1 MAKSQSFTPTQ
12 PSFRNQ
18 LVIFTGLGL
27 VIFSLVTSLLIA
39 WLVSGMAQTY
49 MTDNGKQVT
58 HGLAE
63 QSWLAVMTQSNTHG
77 QAALKQ
83 VQQFP
88 EVVAAKI
95 ILPTGEVLVQHGDFA
110 AVSDAA
116 GLNTITES
124 LLFYEND
131 SFWVFSAPIFDTSE
145 EEDDDDDAF
154 ELGEDESE
162 DGFTTDLNQDDVEDS
177 TDGADVTAEQK
188 IIGYSMVKMSKDTLS
203 QANQLIVTYALAV
216 GAVAVLVFTIL
227 TNYGVSKLT
236 QPLLN
241 LAQVML
247 DAEKTGEHLRADVEG
262 PKEVQRMAHA
272 YNSMMQVLDTQDEE
286 LRLHRD
292 QLEAEVDI
300 RTRELTEA
308 RDTALTANRH
318 KSEFLANMTH
328 ELRTPIQAII
338 GYVDLVQ
345 EELEIE
351 GLTEL
356 NEDLDKVNNN
366 SNRLLSLINSVLDF
380 AKVEAGKM
388 DVNTEKVSA
397 RIIALNVKET
407 VLPLMTK
414 NQNSM
419 VVSGSDL
426 THELNV
432 DREKLEQ
439 VLINLLTNAAK
450 FTKAGT
456 VTFDIAMTEKA
467 VVFSVIDTGIGI
479 EPSYVETIFDE
490 FQQVDGTQSRQFQG
504 TGLGL
509 AICKR
514 FCELIRAEI
523 GVTSTLGEGSTF
535 FVRVPLNDEDD
546 FSTKADGKDA

>member
-1 MAKSQSFTPTQ
+1 MVKQQSFTPTQ

-39 WLVSGMAQTY
+39 WLISGMAKGY
-49 MTDNGKQVT
+49 MTSNGVQVT
-58 HGLAE
+58 MGLSE
-63 QSWLAVMTQSNTHG
+63 QSVL
-77 QAALKQ
+77 AALTESEENGEGAINQ
-83 VQQFP
+83 VRQFP
-88 EVVAAKI
+88 EVTASKI
-95 ILPTGEVLVQHGDFA
+95 ILPSGKVLIQQGDFE
-110 AVSDAA
+110 VSTEIEQ
-116 GLNTITES
+116 LETIEES
-124 LLFYEND
+124 QLLYENE
-131 SFWVFSAPIFDTSE
+131 SYWVFAAPIVLAASEGE
-145 EEDDDDDAF
+145 EEEEEF
-154 ELGEDESE
+154 EIE
-162 DGFTTDLNQDDVEDS
+162 NQE
-177 TDGADVTAEQK
+177 EQT
-188 IIGYSMVKMSKDTLS
+188 IGYSMVKMSKNTLA
-203 QANQLIVTYALAV
+203 QANKLIVTYALMV
-216 GAVAVLVFTIL
+216 GAVAVMVFTVL

-272 YNSMMQVLDTQDEE
+272 YNSMMEVLDVQDEE

-300 RTRELTEA
+300 RTRELIEA

-345 EELEIE
+345 EELEME
-351 GLTEL
+351 GLVEL
-356 NEDLDKVNNN
+356 QEDLEKVTNN
-366 SNRLLSLINSVLDF
+366 SRRLLTLINSVLDF

-388 DVNTEKVSA
+388 DVNPEEISI
-397 RIIALNVKET
+397 RIIVMNVKET
-407 VLPLMTK
+407 VLPLVAKNK
-414 NQNSM
+414 NQL
-419 VVSGSDL
+419 VLAGDDQ
-426 THELNV
+426 ELKITV

-439 VLINLLTNAAK
+439 VLVNLLTNACK
-450 FTKAGT
+450 FTSNGT
-456 VTFDIAMTEKA
+456 VTFDVKLTEKA
-467 VVFSVIDTGIGI
+467 VIFSVIDTGIGI
-479 EPSYVETIFDE
+479 EETHVAGIFDE
-490 FQQVDGTQSRQFQG
+490 FQQVDGSQARKFQG

-514 FCELIRAEI
+514 FCELMKAEI
-523 GVTSTLGEGSTF
+523 GVTSKMGEGSTF
-535 FVRVPLNDEDD
+535 FVKVPLEVEFDKENL
-546 FSTKADGKDA
+546 